1 MLALLG
7 VVTIITL
14 LVVILTKTMTPLS
27 ALIAAPVAAA
37 LVAGFG
43 AKTAGF
49 MLHGIQGVAGV
60 AGMFIFAILFFGI
73 MTDAGML
80 DPVIDG
86 ILRAVGSNPQR
97 IVMGTSLLAL
107 LVHLDGSGAVTF
119 LVTVP
124 VMLPL
129 YDRLGMDKRVL
140 ACAASM
146 AAGVNFLP
154 WTGPMI
160 RASAS
165 LHLPVASIFNPLIP
179 VQAAGLIFVFAA
191 AWWLGG
197 KETRRL
203 GLNEK
208 ARAHAA
214 GSVEN
219 GTARDVSQD
228 SARHVNNDARRRE
241 IDDAA
246 RALRRPRRFWINLIL
261 TASIIAGMT
270 ALKLEPAAVF
280 MVGVVLALQINYPN
294 PKMQRERVNAHAQ
307 AALMMAGILF
317 AAGAFTGIMKDSGM
331 LDAMAKSAIGL
342 TPAGAGRHL
351 PFALALVSMPLSVLF
366 DPDSFYFGV
375 LPLLSQAA
383 AKFGVPPVQMAQ
395 AAMAGLHTTGFPVS
409 PLTPAPFLLVGL
421 AGIEFREHQR
431 FSLPFL
437 LAASL
442 WMTLACV
449 AIGIFP
455 I

>member
-7 VVTIITL
+7 VATIVTL
-14 LVVILTKTMTPLS
+14 LIVILTKKMTPLS
-27 ALIAAPVAAA
+27 ALIAVPVAAA
-37 LVAGFG
+37 LAGGFG
-43 AKTAGF
+43 SKTAGF

-60 AGMFIFAILFFGI
+60 AGMFIFAILFFGV

-80 DPVIDG
+80 DPIIDG
-86 ILRAVGSNPQR
+86 ILRAVGSNPER
-97 IVMGTSLLAL
+97 IVIGTALLAL

-165 LHLPVASIFNPLIP
+165 LHLPVASIFNPLLP
-179 VQAAGLIFVFAA
+179 VQAAGLAFVFAA
-191 AWWLGG
+191 AWWLGR
-197 KETRRL
+197 KEARRL
-203 GLNEK
+203 GVNEK
-208 ARAHAA
+208 ARPAAAHY
-214 GSVEN
+214 
-219 GTARDVSQD
+219 
-228 SARHVNNDARRRE
+228 VNNGVERRE
-241 IDDAA
+241 IVDAS
-246 RALRRPRRFWINLIL
+246 RTLRRPRKFGINLML
-261 TASIIAGMT
+261 TASLIAGMT

-280 MVGVVLALQINYPN
+280 MVGVVVALQINYPN
-294 PKMQRERVNAHAQ
+294 PKAQRERINAHAE

-331 LDAMAKSAIGL
+331 LDAMARSAIAL
-342 TPAGAGRHL
+342 APAGAGRHL
-351 PFALALVSMPLSVLF
+351 PFALGLISMPLSILF

-375 LPLLSQAA
+375 LPVLSQTAS
-383 AKFGVPPVQMAQ
+383 KFGVPPVQMAQ
-395 AAMAGLHTTGFPVS
+395 AAMMGLHTTGFPVS

-421 AGIEFREHQR
+421 AGIEFRDHQR
-431 FSLPFL
+431 FSWPFL
-437 LAASL
+437 LGASVC
-442 WMTLACV
+442 MTLACV
-449 AIGIFP
+449 ALGIFP

>member
-7 VVTIITL
+7 TFTILIL
-14 LVVILTKTMTPLS
+14 LAAILTKRMTPLS
-27 ALIAAPVAAA
+27 ALISIPVAAA
-37 LVAGFG
+37 LIGGFG
-43 AKTAGF
+43 VKTAGF

-80 DPVIDG
+80 DPIIGG
-86 ILRAVGSNPQR
+86 ILRAVGSNPTR

-119 LVTVP
+119 LVTIP

-129 YDRLGMDKRVL
+129 YERLGMDKRVL

-165 LHLPVASIFNPLIP
+165 LHIPVATIFNPLIP
-179 VQAAGLIFVFAA
+179 VQLAGIGLIFSFS
-191 AWWLGG
+191 WWLGRR
-197 KETRRL
+197 EARRL
-203 GLNEK
+203 GLEH
-208 ARAHAA
+208 R
-214 GSVEN
+214 
-219 GTARDVSQD
+219 Q
-228 SARHVNNDARRRE
+228 
-241 IDDAA
+241 IDEPPKT
-246 RALRRPRRFWINLIL
+246 LRRPKRLWINLLL
-261 TASIIAGMT
+261 TVAIIAGMT
-270 ALKLEPAAVF
+270 AFKLEPVAVF
-280 MVGVVLALQINYPN
+280 MTGLVLALQINYPDLQ
-294 PKMQRERVNAHAQ
+294 MQRERINAHAQ

-342 TPAGAGRHL
+342 VPAGSGRHL
-351 PFALALVSMPLSVLF
+351 PFFTALVSMPLSVLF

-375 LPLLSQAA
+375 LPVLAQTA

-395 AAMAGLHTTGFPVS
+395 AAMLGMHTTGFPVS

-421 AGIEFREHQR
+421 AGIEFREHQK
-431 FSLPFL
+431 FTLPFL
-437 LAASL
+437 LAATL
-442 WMTLACV
+442 FMTLV
-449 AIGIFP
+449 SVGLGIFP